1 MPSTPAS
8 ISAISAIKSPGL
20 ASRGW
25 VALATGLLLVEALLV
40 FAWTHPVQEGR
51 PAQAWAALQALWMME
66 VGGVTLGTVVMVG
79 FAAQIVDGAMGM
91 AYGLLSTSFLL
102 SIGVP
107 PAVASASVHIAE
119 MGTTG
124 ASGLAHWRAGNVNG
138 RLWRRLVLPGAVGAL
153 LGAALLSQIDGK
165 ALRPFIDGY
174 LLLAALWLL
183 AQALLKHKVPASD
196 ASPSHKATGLAA
208 SAGGFL
214 DAVGGGGW
222 GPVVT
227 GSLLSRSADARRIIG
242 TVCAAE
248 FVIATVTGVALAFAV
263 GLMHWQIIAALL
275 LGGVIAAP
283 LAARMCGLLPQR
295 ALRIAVGLLL
305 LGLSLRSLWKSF
317 AA

>member
-1 MPSTPAS
+1 MPARSTSSLTAS
-8 ISAISAIKSPGL
+8 LPDQHNP
-20 ASRGW
+20 RPW
-25 VALATGLLLVEALLV
+25 VVLATAVFLVEVLLVL
-40 FAWTHPVQEGR
+40 AWTHPLDEGK
-51 PAQAWAALQALWMME
+51 PGQLWASLQALWRME
-66 VGGVTLGTVVMVG
+66 VGGVQLGTVVMVG
-79 FAAQIVDGAMGM
+79 FAAQLVDGAMGM

-124 ASGLAHWRAGNVNG
+124 TSGLAHWRAGNVDA
-138 RLWRRLVLPGAVGAL
+138 RLWRRLVLPGVIGAL
-153 LGAALLSQIDGK
+153 LGVALLSQIDGK
-165 ALRPFIDGY
+165 ALRPLIDVY

-183 AQALLKHKVPASD
+183 AQALLRHRAPGSD
-196 ASPSHKATGLAA
+196 ASPSRRSTGVAA
-208 SAGGFL
+208 GAGGFL

-227 GSLLSRSADARRIIG
+227 GSLLSRSANARRIIG

-248 FVIATVTGVALAFAV
+248 FVIATVTGVSLALAV

-283 LAARMCGLLPQR
+283 LAARLCGLLPQR

-305 LGLSLRSLWKSF
+305 LGLSLRSLWHF
-317 AA
+317 LAAG

>member
-1 MPSTPAS
+1 MNLQPSA
-8 ISAISAIKSPGL
+8 SPGIKNSSS
-20 ASRGW
+20 AATRGL
-25 VALATGLLLVEALLV
+25 VALAIALLLVEALLV
-40 FAWTHPVQEGR
+40 FGWTHPPQSGR
-51 PAQAWAALQALWMME
+51 PGELWQSLLALWQME
-66 VGGVTLGTVVMVG
+66 VGGVKLGTVVMVG

-102 SIGVP
+102 SVGVP

-124 ASGLAHWRAGNVNG
+124 TSGLAHWRAGNVDG

-165 ALRPFIDGY
+165 ALRPWIDGY
-174 LLLAALWLL
+174 LLLAALCLL
-183 AQALLKHKVPASD
+183 AQALLRHRVPAADSG
-196 ASPSHKATGLAA
+196 PSHRSTGVAA

-248 FVIATVTGVALAFAV
+248 FVIATVTGVSLALAV

-283 LAARMCGLLPQR
+283 LAARLCGLLPQR

-305 LGLSLRSLWKSF
+305 LGLSLRSLWNYF
-317 AA
+317 GV